1 VRALK
6 DMCVPSEGS
15 HRPTLLAAC
24 PSDSLCEPHRVL
36 ARRAQCKCLALA
48 SANSHSLSCTLT
60 LSLREREREPERR
73 RRAATAIPNAERRSR
88 SGSAPALLGFRVC
101 FSFHACLGVPWVA
114 PSPPLLQMLWRSSS
128 SGASLRPTATT
139 FTCAR
144 SSSRVTAAPIPV
156 PAPVTT
162 AQRAVAADILC
173 VSANKKK
180 IAPCSPRSS
189 NNKHTHCVLVDYF

>member
-1 VRALK
+1 MPLRTCVCPIRAHTDPHYLQP
-6 DMCVPSEGS
+6 VPAT
-15 HRPTLLAAC
+15 H
-24 PSDSLCEPHRVL
+24 
-36 ARRAQCKCLALA
+36 
-48 SANSHSLSCTLT
+48 SANPTVYSPEEHKVHASHLPVLILT
-60 LSLREREREPERR
+60 LSRALSRSLLGREREPERR